1 LKDLKKLPKTNMQE
15 DKYLLRNK
23 SKFKCSP

>member
-1 LKDLKKLPKTNMQE
+1 LKDLKKLPKTNMQ